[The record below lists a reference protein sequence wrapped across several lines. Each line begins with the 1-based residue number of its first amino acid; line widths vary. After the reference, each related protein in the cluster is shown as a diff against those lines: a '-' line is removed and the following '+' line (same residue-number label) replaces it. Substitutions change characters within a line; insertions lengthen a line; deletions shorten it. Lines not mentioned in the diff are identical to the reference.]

1 MLEYSEKEMASYLD
15 SVNEKDY
22 IDFERGKYLMNN
34 DNVLALR
41 FETDEMARESE
52 ILLKQKNLKTKH
64 NTCEITVLNISDYNV
79 TFN

>member
-1 MLEYSEKEMASYLD
+1 MNISILGND
-15 SVNEKDY
+15 SHAITVGCKCA
-22 IDFERGKYLMNN
+22 YLMNN